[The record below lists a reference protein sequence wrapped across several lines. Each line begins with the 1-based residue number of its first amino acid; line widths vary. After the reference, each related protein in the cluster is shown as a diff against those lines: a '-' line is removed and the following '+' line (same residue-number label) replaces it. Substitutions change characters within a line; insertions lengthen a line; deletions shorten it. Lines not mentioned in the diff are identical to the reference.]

1 MIKVALCGI
10 GRMGSYHLAVHEKLA
25 AEQADIKIVAICDV
39 EPHKLTGGGTA
50 KVNLSGGRNAAAL
63 RRLPPLYRL

>member
-50 KVNLSGGRNAAAL
+50 
-63 RRLPPLYRL
+63 